1 MFTTQEDIFT
11 DVLFVISTFVD
22 MEVTVDTLPD

>member
-1 MFTTQEDIFT
+1 MFATQEDIFAG
-11 DVLFVISTFVD
+11 VLFVISTFVD